1 MSGETESKLQHFIEF
16 RSHLEQDDDFQL
28 DDYSSGDEADPD
40 YYYGDYD
47 EDTKRIDVQGTRT
60 NIQGNSEKISNYQP
74 SDKLF
79 KKFTNKINVEKYSG
93 PQNLPHH
100 AANKLSEASRKNDAN
115 SHRSKDK
122 QDR

>member
-1 MSGETESKLQHFIEF
+1 MSGETESKQQHFIEF
-16 RSHLEQDDDFQL
+16 RSHEQNDDFQF
-28 DDYSSGDEADPD
+28 DDSDEDEDPD
-40 YYYGDYD
+40 YYYGYYD

-60 NIQGNSEKISNYQP
+60 NIQGNSEKISNFQP

-79 KKFTNKINVEKYSG
+79 KKFTNVINVEKYEG
-93 PQNLPHH
+93 PQNLSSSI
-100 AANKLSEASRKNDAN
+100 ANKLSEASRKNDAN